1 MEIEKDILEG
11 PAEFLEK
18 TQNLLI
24 NILNELKETV
34 NIISKVDPKKQSE
47 LEGHII
53 SYYKNV
59 NELSNVLNTKI
70 NTMHDNVEFQVNST
84 IERLMVE
91 NQKSFKSEAEIDSH
105 NEEEQG
111 CINLALD
118 QYPTV

>member
-1 MEIEKDILEG
+1 
-11 PAEFLEK
+11 
-18 TQNLLI
+18 
-24 NILNELKETV
+24 
-34 NIISKVDPKKQSE
+34 
-47 LEGHII
+47 
-53 SYYKNV
+53 
-59 NELSNVLNTKI
+59 
-70 NTMHDNVEFQVNST
+70 MHDNVEFQVNST

>member
-34 NIISKVDPKKQSE
+34 NIISKVDPKRQSE

-53 SYYKNV
+53 
-59 NELSNVLNTKI
+59 
-70 NTMHDNVEFQVNST
+70 
-84 IERLMVE
+84 R
-91 NQKSFKSEAEIDSH
+91 
-105 NEEEQG
+105 
-111 CINLALD
+111 
-118 QYPTV
+118 